1 MKLILNE
8 QYIINEALKNG
19 YIDKRKPSN
28 TIKLL
33 IKYYYNI
40 GQDKDQVRKSIED
53 FMKENYEN
61 FNTVKWCK
69 TLDKMVDYAKDKNN
83 ELFVLDEII
92 ITKTEL
98 DIINNINNNRLENLA
113 FVLLVYAKIYNKMNG
128 NDSNWVNAELKDIF
142 SDTKMAVKLID
153 QGKMIYKLKELNLV
167 DISKK
172 VDCTNIKVLFVDEN
186 GEKTIIIKDFRNFI
200 YEYLKYNGEKIGK
213 CEECNTLIKLKNK
226 TKYCKECAKDIK
238 RQQDRIAD
246 KKYKEKLKSEKI
258 ENSLNKHE

>member
-1 MKLILNE
+1 
-8 QYIINEALKNG
+8 
-19 YIDKRKPSN
+19 
-28 TIKLL
+28 
-33 IKYYYNI
+33 
-40 GQDKDQVRKSIED
+40 
-53 FMKENYEN
+53 MKENYEN

-172 VDCTNIKVLFVDEN
+172 
-186 GEKTIIIKDFRNFI
+186 
-200 YEYLKYNGEKIGK
+200 
-213 CEECNTLIKLKNK
+213 
-226 TKYCKECAKDIK
+226 
-238 RQQDRIAD
+238 
-246 KKYKEKLKSEKI
+246 
-258 ENSLNKHE
+258 

>member
-83 ELFVLDEII
+83 ELFVLNEII

-98 DIINNINNNRLENLA
+98 NVINNINNNRLEKLA
-113 FVLLVYAKIYNKMNG
+113 FVLLVYAKIYNKINN
-128 NDSNWVNAELKDIF
+128 NDTNWVNAELKDIF

-172 VDCTNIKVLFVDEN
+172 VDCTNIKVLFLDEN
-186 GEKTIIIKDFRNFI
+186 SKKTIIIKDFRNFI
-200 YEYLKYNGEKIGK
+200 YEYLKYRGEKIVM
-213 CEECNTLIKLKNK
+213 CEDCNKLL
-226 TKYCKECAKDIK
+226 
-238 RQQDRIAD
+238 
-246 KKYKEKLKSEKI
+246 KLKSKNSNQKLCTVCSEEREKI
-258 ENSLNKHE
+258 RKREFKKQISSET